1 MAYLEESELGKYA
14 SIIHGVTMGD
24 AEIASDL
31 IDSYIGRSLKPRRY
45 VERVRL
51 VKGRRGK
58 LQHAPIVSLDFVN
71 SLDPSPFDFQHNF
84 VNGHIKLDHTA
95 RQLDLRD
102 VLLDPENDGYFTF
115 VGSGGIN
122 SVVFGTR
129 PHMLEIGYVGGFD
142 HYPDALKTACGMLA
156 CNVRQALSFAGAREL
171 TSLDFRIAMSDDS
184 FFTSDIK
191 RLLDSIK

>member
-1 MAYLEESELGKYA
+1 MAYLDEFEIGKYA
-14 SIIHGVTMGD
+14 SIINGVTMGD

-31 IDSYIGRSLKPRRY
+31 IDSYLGRSLQPRRY

-51 VKGRRGK
+51 IKGRRGK
-58 LQHAPIVSLDFVN
+58 LQHSPVISIDFVN
-71 SLDPSPFDFQHNF
+71 SLDPAPFNINRDNF
-84 VNGHIKLDHTA
+84 DGHIRLDHTLT
-95 RQLDLRD
+95 QLDLRD
-102 VLLDPENDGYFTF
+102 IVLDPENDGYFTF
-115 VGSGGIN
+115 VGSGDLISLIYG
-122 SVVFGTR
+122 VR

-142 HYPDALKTACGMLA
+142 HYPNALKTACGMLA
-156 CNVRQALSFAGAREL
+156 CNVRQALSFAGAKEL